1 MIERY
6 SLPAM
11 SALWTPE
18 AKFDAWLLVE
28 LAALEAHEALG
39 NVPKGVTAEIREKAQ
54 YNIARIDE
62 IEEEVRHDVIAF
74 LTNVAEYVREN
85 SRFVHLGMTSSDL
98 IDTALNVQIQNA
110 KPVLLEKLNALKNTL
125 LQRAW
130 EQQYTVMVGRSHGIH
145 GEPITFGAKLLVWVD
160 ELERAT
166 HRIEAGFE
174 ECRVGMISGA
184 MGTYAHLSPQVEALT
199 CQALGLEAVKA
210 STQVIQRDRLA
221 SLMNAFALLA
231 SSLEKMAVEIRNLQ
245 RTDVL
250 EVEEAFAKGQKGSSA
265 MPHKRNPISS
275 ENITGLARLIRS
287 YALPC
292 MENVVLWH
300 ERDISHSS
308 VERIVVP
315 DAFTLLH
322 YMLNR
327 FNTVMQHLVVFPQN
341 MERNMNIYG
350 GVIFSQRVLLALIEA
365 GVSREMAYR
374 LVQRN
379 AHAAWNVE
387 GGHFR
392 QNILHDEEVL
402 ALLDKPS
409 IEACF
414 DPSPLLQHIDVIFA
428 RFPKPALV

>member
-6 SLPAM
+6 SLPEM
-11 SALWTPE
+11 SHLWTTE
-18 AKFDAWLLVE
+18 AKFQTWLDVE
-28 LAALEAHEALG
+28 IAALDAHEKLG
-39 NVPKGVTAEIREKAQ
+39 NVPAGTTADVRSKAKF
-54 YNIARIDE
+54 NIARVEE
-62 IEEEVRHDVIAF
+62 IEAEVKHDVIAF
-74 LTNVAEYVREN
+74 LTNVAEYVGEN

-98 IDTALNVQIQNA
+98 IDTALNLQIQTA
-110 KPVLLEKLNALKNTL
+110 KPILMAKLEELKHSIL
-125 LQRAW
+125 KRAW
-130 EQQYTVMVGRSHGIH
+130 EHQDTVMVGRSHGIH

-160 ELERAT
+160 ELDRAAK
-166 HRIEAGFE
+166 RLEAGFE

-184 MGTYAHLSPQVEALT
+184 MGTYAHLSPEVEALT
-199 CQALGLEAVKA
+199 CHALGLEAVKA

-221 SLMNAFALLA
+221 SLLTAFALLA

-275 ENITGLARLIRS
+275 ENITGLARMIRS
-287 YALPC
+287 YALPS
-292 MENVVLWH
+292 MENIALWH

-315 DAFTLLH
+315 DAFILL
-322 YMLNR
+322 YYCLNR
-327 FNTVMQHLVVFPQN
+327 LNQVMANLVVFPQN

-365 GVSREMAYR
+365 GVSREQAYR
-374 LVQRN
+374 MVQRH

-387 GGHFR
+387 GGHFK
-392 QNILHDEEVL
+392 QNCLQDAEL
-402 ALLDKPS
+402 MSLLDRES
-409 IEACF
+409 VEACF
-414 DPSPLLQHIDVIFA
+414 DPTPMLRHIEVIFD
-428 RFPKPALV
+428 RFPKLFLD